1 MKSPERFVSMR
12 DDLEYYTVHDTT
24 SVTSTSLRPPPPPS
38 LMSLYCPLGPSSP
51 VLPSFPPSLPFGFL
65 PSFPSALCL
74 AKAAHNPLPLH
85 SLRHRRDPPP
95 PPTFCR
101 SRLMHAAAAKPA
113 ATSPSSPGT
122 SARPTPQSSPDTKTS
137 RRNSHTHST
146 RHTTRVA
153 YFTPRAFRGDGSLS
167 SLVPG
172 EM

>member
-12 DDLEYYTVHDTT
+12 DDREYYTVHDTT
-24 SVTSTSLRPPPPPS
+24 SVTSTSLRPPPPTFPHV
-38 LMSLYCPLGPSSP
+38 PLLSSWP
-51 VLPSFPPSLPFGFL
+51 FLSRSSFLPSFL

-74 AKAAHNPLPLH
+74 AKAAHNPLPLP